1 MTTRLPAVQ
10 FHEIWYRKTSVV
22 DRIPIDY
29 AVLNPDPYWEC
40 GSESRRM
47 ETDQNKP
54 NSQPFKK
61 AFGVGLLPTVEDRA

>member
-22 DRIPIDY
+22 GRIRIDY

-40 GSESRRM
+40 ESG
-47 ETDQNKP
+47 EWKP
-54 NSQPFKK
+54 TKINLILSLSKRLL
-61 AFGVGLLPTVEDRA
+61 GLVYYLLWRIVDSI